1 MEIVRPITDTNKI
14 KQIEQIL
21 KSNNLRNYI
30 MFELGIYSGLRI
42 SDILKLKVKDVRDK
56 THFILRETK
65 TGKHQTIKIH
75 AKLKEEL
82 DQYILTMND
91 EDYLIGSNKYKSFF
105 TKTKKVKDSN
115 GNIAIEKEIM
125 PNTALNSPINRIQAW
140 DILNKVAQQVG
151 IRDQI
156 GTHSLRKTYGYHHYK
171 QFKDVATLQNIFNH
185 SSPSITLRYIGITQ
199 EHIDEM
205 MDNFSY

>member
-21 KSNNLRNYI
+21 KSTNLRNYI

-75 AKLKEEL
+75 AKLKYEL
-82 DQYILTMND
+82 DQYTIRMND
-91 EDYLIGSNKYKSFF
+91 EEYLIQSQKGYNK
-105 TKTKKVKDSN
+105 
-115 GNIAIEKEIM
+115 
-125 PNTALNSPINRIQAW
+125 PINRTQAW
-140 DILNKVAQQVG
+140 DILNKVAKQVG
-151 IRDQI
+151 IKDQI

-205 MDNFSY
+205 MDCFSY

>member
-1 MEIVRPITDTNKI
+1 MEVVRPIKDTNKI
-14 KQIEQIL
+14 KQMEQIL
-21 KSNNLRNYI
+21 KSTNIRDYI

-56 THFILRETK
+56 THFVLRETK

-82 DQYILTMND
+82 EKYITNMND
-91 EDYLIGSNKYKSFF
+91 DEYLIQSQKGYNK
-105 TKTKKVKDSN
+105 
-115 GNIAIEKEIM
+115 
-125 PNTALNSPINRIQAW
+125 PISRNQAW
-140 DILNKVAQQVG
+140 TIINKVARQVG
-151 IRDQI
+151 IKDQI
-156 GTHSLRKTYGYHHYK
+156 GTHSLRKTYGYHHYR

-205 MDNFSY
+205 MDQFTY

>member
-21 KSNNLRNYI
+21 KSTNIRNYI

-42 SDILKLKVKDVRDK
+42 SDILKLKVKDVRNK

-91 EDYLIGSNKYKSFF
+91 EDYLIATTNIKAFSPKLKSKRF
-105 TKTKKVKDSN
+105 
-115 GNIAIEKEIM
+115 
-125 PNTALNSPINRIQAW
+125 
-140 DILNKVAQQVG
+140 
-151 IRDQI
+151 
-156 GTHSLRKTYGYHHYK
+156 
-171 QFKDVATLQNIFNH
+171 
-185 SSPSITLRYIGITQ
+185 
-199 EHIDEM
+199 
-205 MDNFSY
+205 